1 MSELPVI
8 LPEPAPGPA
17 PKTQPRGYFNQGQL
31 EDIKLAESILQ
42 AARNPRHSPS
52 LAGKEITEE
61 YLAGLESAIA
71 LARLK
76 VAGTGQAQSG
86 QQPATLNASDAERN
100 LITILQ
106 AIQSAAKQKHRML
119 EEEGSAFATDGY
131 LIGQRLNANR
141 ATLLQNAATLAAKA
155 GADALPGYKTPE
167 SLAAIEGAIAGFKRA
182 TITQHERD
190 QETAEDR
197 IARDKLIKRINA
209 RRIAIQ
215 HAADA
220 LWPYS
225 ESDNAPIRRA
235 FQIPLDRP
243 FNG

>member
-1 MSELPVI
+1 MSEQPVVP
-8 LPEPAPGPA
+8 PEPAPGPA
-17 PKTQPRGYFNQGQL
+17 PKIQPRGYFNQSQL

-42 AARNPRHSPS
+42 AARNARHSNA
-52 LAGKEITEE
+52 LAGREITED

-71 LARLK
+71 MARLK
-76 VAGTGQAQSG
+76 IAGTGQAQSG
-86 QQPATLNASDAERN
+86 QQPATLNASDAERD

-106 AIQSAAKQKHRML
+106 GIQSAAKQKHRML
-119 EEEGSAFATDGY
+119 EEEDATFATDGY
-131 LIGQRLNANR
+131 LIGLPLNANR

-155 GADALPGYKTPE
+155 GADALPGYKTAE
-167 SLAAIEGAIAGFKRA
+167 SLADIEATIAGFKRA
-182 TITQHERD
+182 TITQHERE

-197 IARDKLIKRINA
+197 ITRDKLIKKINA

-220 LWPYS
+220 LWPYT

-235 FQIPLDRP
+235 FEIPPDRP